1 VLLCLSYFGVE
12 DGELLHAVAGPGL
25 LAVLALKIAVLRRG
39 HGLSRHL
46 PLLGLSA
53 LALSWLSSPAT
64 SWRVVDLVE
73 PSPRRTHRLQ
83 LIGSLVV
90 AGVIVGLA
98 IIAVTAKLGP
108 TSAAELESRQERLEE
123 RIDAREE
130 RREQRRERFE
140 D

>member
-1 VLLCLSYFGVE
+1 M
-12 DGELLHAVAGPGL
+12 
-25 LAVLALKIAVLRRG
+25 
-39 HGLSRHL
+39 
-46 PLLGLSA
+46 
-53 LALSWLSSPAT
+53 
-64 SWRVVDLVE
+64 
-73 PSPRRTHRLQ
+73 
-83 LIGSLVV
+83 
-90 AGVIVGLA
+90 GLA

>member
-1 VLLCLSYFGVE
+1 
-12 DGELLHAVAGPGL
+12 
-25 LAVLALKIAVLRRG
+25 
-39 HGLSRHL
+39 
-46 PLLGLSA
+46 
-53 LALSWLSSPAT
+53 
-64 SWRVVDLVE
+64 VVDLVE